1 MQEGKKDITIQDVIN
16 KRKEHA
22 RRVDTK
28 LIMKAYNLANEKH
41 KDQKR
46 GSGEPYI
53 IHPLNVAYILAD
65 IGLDDSTICAALLH
79 DVVEDTDITDADLRK
94 MFGNEIADMVAG
106 VTKLSRI
113 QFATVEE
120 QQVEDYRKMFLAMGK
135 DIRVILI
142 KLADRLHNMR
152 TLQYKTKEK
161 QIENSIETLEIYVP
175 LAYYLGLYEIKNE
188 LENISLFYLY
198 PDVYQ
203 EIKEDRE
210 KIKYLYQDDLES
222 MKENISNGLQENNIN
237 SDIRLRIKSI
247 YGIYKAKEKGI
258 ITNKK
263 FKITDINDLFSIKI
277 NVDNIDYCYKALRII
292 HFAYFPV
299 NHKFKDY
306 ICRPKTNNYQ
316 SLHTT
321 LYGPDKQ
328 LVQTQIRTFKMDRVA
343 SLGITES
350 WKEKGQ
356 NAFKVMQEE
365 LKKFQFYNSLL
376 EIDKYFKENS
386 DFVEHIKNELFYP
399 KVYTYNA
406 ATGEVV
412 ELPKGSTVID
422 FAYKIGVGDNM
433 SEAIVNGIS
442 VDPGYI
448 LKNGDRVNIVTNN
461 LNIAAPPQWIY
472 KAKTT
477 RAKIRI
483 RKAN

>member
-1 MQEGKKDITIQDVIN
+1 MNNLSFYDLEALVNSYYPQGLEQL
-16 KRKEHA
+16 R
-22 RRVDTK
+22 
-28 LIMKAYNLANEKH
+28 KAYNLANYLH
-41 KDQKR
+41 KGQKR
-46 GSGEPYI
+46 ASGEDYI
-53 IHPLNVAYILAD
+53 IHPLNVAYILAMLHAD
-65 IGLDDSTICAALLH
+65 IDTICAALLH
-79 DVVEDTDITDADLRK
+79 DTIEDTEITKIELEI
-94 MFGNEIADMVAG
+94 MFNYTVANLVDG
-106 VTKLSRI
+106 VSKIRRMNFSSK
-113 QFATVEE
+113 EE
-120 QQVEDYRKMFLAMGK
+120 QRLANTRKIILGLTN
-135 DIRVILI
+135 DIRIILI

-461 LNIAAPPQWIY
+461 LNIAAPPQWID

>member
-1 MQEGKKDITIQDVIN
+1 MNNLSFYDLEALVSSYFPEGLEQL
-16 KRKEHA
+16 R
-22 RRVDTK
+22 
-28 LIMKAYNLANEKH
+28 KAYNLADHLH
-41 KDQKR
+41 KGQKR
-46 GSGEPYI
+46 ASGEDYI
-53 IHPLNVAYILAD
+53 IHPLNVAYILAMFHAD
-65 IGLDDSTICAALLH
+65 IDTICAALLH
-79 DVVEDTDITDADLRK
+79 DTIEDTEITKIELEI
-94 MFGNEIADMVAG
+94 MFNYTVANLVDG
-106 VTKLSRI
+106 VSKIRRMNFSSK
-113 QFATVEE
+113 EE
-120 QQVEDYRKMFLAMGK
+120 QRLANTRKIILGLTN
-135 DIRVILI
+135 DIRIILI

>member
-1 MQEGKKDITIQDVIN
+1 MNNLSFYDLEALVSSYCPEGLEQL
-16 KRKEHA
+16 R
-22 RRVDTK
+22 
-28 LIMKAYNLANEKH
+28 KAYNLADHLH
-41 KDQKR
+41 KGQKR
-46 GSGEPYI
+46 ASGEDYI
-53 IHPLNVAYILAD
+53 IHPLNVAYILAMFHAD
-65 IGLDDSTICAALLH
+65 IDTICAALLH
-79 DVVEDTDITDADLRK
+79 DTIEDTEITKIELEI
-94 MFGNEIADMVAG
+94 MFNYTVANLVDG
-106 VTKLSRI
+106 VSKIRRMNFSSK
-113 QFATVEE
+113 EE
-120 QQVEDYRKMFLAMGK
+120 QRLANTRKIILGLTN
-135 DIRVILI
+135 DIRIILI